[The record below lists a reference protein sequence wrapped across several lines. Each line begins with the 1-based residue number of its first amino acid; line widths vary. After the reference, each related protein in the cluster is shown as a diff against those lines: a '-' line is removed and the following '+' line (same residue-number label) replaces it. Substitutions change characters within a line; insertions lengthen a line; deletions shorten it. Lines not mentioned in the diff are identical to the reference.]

1 MAISIA
7 VTTRRHI
14 SNRGSRSWPA
24 HIQHVCITR
33 ACNRSSNRGCLAAV
47 PCCATSLPS
56 MFTRRRAGSTL
67 RLELAW
73 WGPPSGQRAYPLL
86 LPPKLSHGHRARAHT
101 RPWTCQHTRPTSIRP
116 SPVTFCAG
124 LGETM
129 VVQLLRS
136 GWSSSPACRTMC
148 CRGAH
153 ARRQCHFQD
162 GPQPATIPTPAACH
176 LPIVARILDP

>member
-1 MAISIA
+1 MYVLLA
-7 VTTRRHI
+7 
-14 SNRGSRSWPA
+14 PA
-24 HIQHVCITR
+24 TGRQI
-33 ACNRSSNRGCLAAV
+33 AAV
-47 PCCATSLPS
+47 WPQCRAARHPCPRCSLAGG
-56 MFTRRRAGSTL
+56 AGSTL

-86 LPPKLSHGHRARAHT
+86 LLPKLSHGHRARAHT

-124 LGETM
+124 PGETM

-176 LPIVARILDP
+176 LPILARILEP